1 MIQEEMLRSVKWKIN
16 SNPDAINKMNRLKEM
31 ISSAQRNKTNEDR
44 KVMADI
50 NDYIKNYSDL
60 TFDEYKQLKQ
70 GKQS

>member
-1 MIQEEMLRSVKWKIN
+1 
-16 SNPDAINKMNRLKEM
+16 
-31 ISSAQRNKTNEDR
+31 
-44 KVMADI
+44 MADI

>member
-16 SNPDAINKMNRLKEM
+16 SNPEAISKMNRLKDM
-31 ISSAQRNKTNEDR
+31 INSAQRNKTNEDR

>member
-16 SNPDAINKMNRLKEM
+16 SNPDAISKMNRLKEM
-31 ISSAQRNKTNEDR
+31 INSAQRNKTNEDR